1 MKLDSAIAAAERTET
16 ARQLIARTQTETVE
30 LVTVSALELCVL
42 DGPRQPLFDER
53 VAQAW
58 LNRRQRLLT
67 NETTAGMVERGL
79 LTGDSPQ
86 RGSGY
91 SLKPELGIM
100 LAARCRPSSIVVTD
114 IGHPNLRTTRFFALG
129 DQAEPVRGFV
139 VEEPTALP
147 ADIAGRLPHVKKFG
161 PLGWFYQY
169 FLVSPT
175 QAAEVLVELTISP
188 PRHSGTVVA
197 PGWTVTAYYPGSRN
211 PGGEQLSVQGAG
223 RLASWSMKRAS
234 PLVRFGQ
241 CGLLAGNRRSITR
254 AGGCS
259 LARGQLSK
267 ARVW

>member
-1 MKLDSAIAAAERTET
+1 MTLDSAIAAAGRTEI
-16 ARQLIARTQTETVE
+16 ARQLIARARAETVD
-30 LVTVSALELCVL
+30 LVTVSALDLCAL

-58 LNRRQRLLT
+58 SRLGNRRQRLLT
-67 NETTAGMVERGL
+67 NEATAGMAERGL

-139 VEEPTALP
+139 VEEPAALP
-147 ADIAGRLPHVKKFG
+147 ADIASKLPHVKKLG
-161 PLGWFYQY
+161 PLGWLYQY
-169 FLVSPT
+169 FLVSSAK
-175 QAAEVLVELTISP
+175 AAEVLAELTISP
-188 PRHSGTVVA
+188 PRHSGAVVA

-211 PGGEQLSVQGAG
+211 REGE
-223 RLASWSMKRAS
+223 RL
-234 PLVRFGQ
+234 
-241 CGLLAGNRRSITR
+241 SITGDGTK
-254 AGGCS
+254 ASIDGPGMQNGG
-259 LARGQLSK
+259 LGGTAYGTEGLQAVMLRLITGPAR
-267 ARVW
+267 

>member
-1 MKLDSAIAAAERTET
+1 MKLDSAITAAERTET
-16 ARQLIARTQTETVE
+16 ARQLITRAQTETVE

-58 LNRRQRLLT
+58 SRLGNRRQRLLT
-67 NETTAGMVERGL
+67 NETTVGMVERGL

-114 IGHPNLRTTRFFALG
+114 IGQPNLRTTRFFALG
-129 DQAEPVRGFV
+129 DQTEPVRGFV

-147 ADIAGRLPHVKKFG
+147 ADIADRLPHIKKFG

-188 PRHSGTVVA
+188 PRHSGAVVA
-197 PGWTVTAYYPGSRN
+197 PGWTVTAYYPCSRN
-211 PGGEQLSVQGAG
+211 PDGEQLSVQGDG
-223 RLASWSMKRAS
+223 
-234 PLVRFGQ
+234 
-241 CGLLAGNRRSITR
+241 TR
-254 AGGCS
+254 ARLGNATEYDSAELHAVMLRLIVGP
-259 LARGQLSK
+259 AR
-267 ARVW
+267 